1 MSARPPVRR
10 VGFAGGLRWLPRGA
24 ELLFSGIGPM
34 AGVGALWLLISMLTI
49 VPVIGQAIVAL
60 ITPLLTAGV
69 LAAYA
74 DLADGRRPPPT
85 TLLAAWHHPQRR
97 SGLLLVGL
105 FGIAGSMAAVGVLAA
120 WLGTQLSAEQ
130 LESAMASP
138 EALAATL
145 TEISLGGGVLAS
157 LVIITL
163 VLAAMY
169 FAIPLIM
176 FRRQPVWPS
185 LMASL
190 RAVLVN
196 WAAFLGMGLAVI
208 GLALGLGLIMLLVF
222 AVLGLALGS
231 AGEMIGQVLF
241 LVMTLLVQMLM
252 AGAQFVAFHDVF
264 EPPVEA
270 ESEGERFLA

>member
-1 MSARPPVRR
+1 MSSRPPVRR
-10 VGFAGGLRWLPRGA
+10 AGFGNGLRWLPRGA
-24 ELLFSGIGPM
+24 ELLFSGIAPM
-34 AGVGALWLLISMLTI
+34 AGVGALWLLISMLSI
-49 VPVIGQAIVAL
+49 IPLIGQAIVAV

-74 DLADGRRPPPT
+74 DLAAGRRPAPT
-85 TLLAAWHHPQRR
+85 TLLAAWQHPRR
-97 SGLLLVGL
+97 RTALLLVGL
-105 FGIAGSMAAVGVLAA
+105 FGIAGSMAALGVLAA
-120 WLGTQLSAEQ
+120 WLGSQLSPEQ

-145 TEISLGGGVLAS
+145 AEVSLGGGVLGA
-157 LVIITL
+157 LAIITL

-176 FRRQPVWPS
+176 FRREPVWTS
-185 LMASL
+185 LKTSV

-196 WAAFLGMGLAVI
+196 WAAFLGFGIAVI
-208 GLALGLGLIMLLVF
+208 GLALGLGLIMLLVL
-222 AVLGLALGS
+222 AVLGLALGP
-231 AGEMIGQVLF
+231 AGEIIGQVLF
-241 LVMTLLVQMLM
+241 LVVTLLIQMLL